1 MTLLAPTN
9 RVSVHSAFATDET
22 PDDQEE
28 AVTAQNSRQPPW
40 EEDPS
45 REAASFGAWL
55 RSQRKIREVPLGEIS
70 DATKISVRYLE
81 ALEQDRF
88 DVLPASVFAKGFLR
102 EYARFVGLDP
112 DEVVNSYLTAQQASL
127 HPESSEDNEAKPSS
141 RERKNTWFLV
151 IALLVALALI
161 AFLIFWGGSQRGK
174 EQIAPTIAAPVLPPT
189 PQQPVEENVA
199 PLAALIVTMDFT
211 EDCWVE
217 ASVDGRRRISE
228 LHVQGESMRLE
239 ADQEVRL
246 TLGNSQGVRL
256 EVNGEP
262 YPLPSLDGQV
272 ARDLVI
278 DLDAFAAE
286 PSSQ

>member
-1 MTLLAPTN
+1 
-9 RVSVHSAFATDET
+9 VS
-22 PDDQEE
+22 
-28 AVTAQNSRQPPW
+28 AQNSRQPPW
-40 EEDPS
+40 EEDQS

-55 RSQRKIREVPLGEIS
+55 RSQRKIREVPLGEIA

-127 HPESSEDNEAKPSS
+127 NPELDEVTAERTKSSP
-141 RERKNTWFLV
+141 RERKNTLLLV
-151 IALLVALALI
+151 LALVVALALI
-161 AFLIFWGGSQRGK
+161 AFLIYWGGTQSRG
-174 EQIAPTIAAPVLPPT
+174 EAVTPAIAAPVLPP
-189 PQQPVEENVA
+189 PPSLPVDESAE
-199 PLAALIVTMDFT
+199 PGAALVVTMDFT

-239 ADQEVRL
+239 ADEEVHL

-278 DLDAFAAE
+278 NRQDLAAE
-286 PSSQ
+286 VVSP